1 MQKEDCVL
9 VPKSDIE
16 SIERARKQ
24 LIDLCEDNEVMFVL
38 IGNISGAMWRLTHK
52 RYKEKKKSLIFR
64 IKQYFINTKGKQ

>member
-16 SIERARKQ
+16 ALERARKH
-24 LIDLCEDNEVMFVL
+24 LIEMCEDNDVFFISMSNITGVM
-38 IGNISGAMWRLTHK
+38 WKLTHR

-64 IKQYFINTKGKQ
+64 IKQYFINKKGK